1 MGHRSATM
9 GFPPS
14 LFAAAALL
22 GFASAPFPAVDIPK
36 LCTDAVVAVD
46 ADRAEAACR
55 RQEAEARTKLRAL
68 WAKLSASERA
78 VCVGEAEL
86 GTARSY
92 ADILGCIETS
102 RELARENA
110 PKAPR

>member
-1 MGHRSATM
+1 MTA
-9 GFPPS
+9 FPTS
-14 LFAAAALL
+14 LFAAAALFGL
-22 GFASAPFPAVDIPK
+22 VSAPFPAIDIPK
-36 LCTDAVVAVD
+36 LCTDAALAVD

-55 RQEAEARTKLRAL
+55 RQEAGARTKLHGL
-68 WAKLSASERA
+68 WAKLSASERS
-78 VCVGEAEL
+78 VCVGDAEL

-110 PKAPR
+110 LRTPR